1 MVVDQKMDV
10 GDVGRKSRLV
20 EKDTDHDGTVDG
32 QHRPPRAF
40 QSLQSRSAPL
50 DISGRAAETP
60 LASYIELRT
69 DG

>member
-1 MVVDQKMDV
+1 MHRCGGQRALGEAEMVVDQKMDV

-20 EKDTDHDGTVDG
+20 
-32 QHRPPRAF
+32 
-40 QSLQSRSAPL
+40 RSAPL

-60 LASYIELRT
+60 LASYIELRP